1 MEFTAQQIADFLQGE
16 VIGDAQVKVNNVS
29 KIEDGKP
36 GTLSFLA
43 NPKYTHYIYTT
54 KASIVL
60 VNRDF
65 EPEEKIT
72 ATLIKVNDA
81 YSRIAQLLTLSVKPD
96 QKKKVSI
103 AVHLLQRL

>member
-43 NPKYTHYIYTT
+43 NPKYTQ
-54 KASIVL
+54 S
-60 VNRDF
+60 
-65 EPEEKIT
+65 
-72 ATLIKVNDA
+72 
-81 YSRIAQLLTLSVKPD
+81 
-96 QKKKVSI
+96 
-103 AVHLLQRL
+103 